1 MRTVKNNALIVN
13 IVNQSACSGCH
24 AKGACT
30 VADYQDKEIEVTEFK
45 NTYQV
50 GDEVTILFKQTK
62 GFTALAWGYVVP
74 FFLVLGTL
82 IATLEITGDE
92 LKSGLLSLAVLVPY
106 YITLYF
112 FRHLLKKVLKFEL
125 EEIS

>member
-1 MRTVKNNALIVN
+1 MVN
-13 IVNQSACSGCH
+13 IISQSACAGCH

-30 VADYQDKEIEVTEFK
+30 IADYEDKEIEVTDYKGNFK
-45 NTYQV
+45 IGQ
-50 GDEVTILFKQTK
+50 EVTIIFKQSK
-62 GFTALAWGYVVP
+62 GFTALTWGYVIP

-82 IATLEITGDE
+82 ITALEVTGNE
-92 LKSGLLSLAVLVPY
+92 LYAGLLSLGILIPY

-125 EEIS
+125 EETD

>member
-1 MRTVKNNALIVN
+1 M
-13 IVNQSACSGCH
+13 
-24 AKGACT
+24 
-30 VADYQDKEIEVTEFK
+30 ADYQDKEIEVSEFLG
-45 NTYQV
+45 TYEV
-50 GDEVTILFKQTK
+50 GQEVTILFKQSK
-62 GFTALAWGYVVP
+62 GFTALIWGYVVP

-82 IATLEITGDE
+82 VAALNITGDE
-92 LKSGLLSLAVLVPY
+92 LKSGILSLIILIPY